1 MEIKLPDIKDLTNI
15 SSEQA
20 AEYIRF
26 VATLRHNQNRYFR
39 NKNVEALEISRKME
53 KELDA
58 LNGLLLNPV
67 LSLFD

>member
-1 MEIKLPDIKDLTNI
+1 MEIKLPEIKDLTNI

-58 LNGLLLNPV
+58 LNGRLLNPV
-67 LSLFD
+67 PSLFD